1 MCVMCLTC
9 IIFTSIVPDEYLLL
23 WGFTMSCDEMEV
35 DEDLPNFFT
44 ALMLS
49 EADKIILENRQ
60 MMNEFGF
67 ELAESWLIEKLEG
80 T

>member
-1 MCVMCLTC
+1 
-9 IIFTSIVPDEYLLL
+9 
-23 WGFTMSCDEMEV
+23 MSNEAMEV

-49 EADKIILENRQ
+49 EAEKVLAENRQ
-60 MMNEFGF
+60 MMTEYGF
-67 ELAESWLIEKLEG
+67 ELSESWLVEKLEN